1 MIPWTLIERVPS
13 ADGRSEM
20 SLHQRGEEFS
30 IRVSGIELMN
40 SRRYES
46 EERMST
52 FAHEALGDRRGV
64 RVLIAGLGMG
74 YTLRAALRCFG
85 EDARIEVAELM
96 PAVVAW
102 NRGPLGALAGHPL
115 RDRRVRV
122 REGDVCNLLRGADDR
137 YDAVLLD
144 VDNGPGGLTQDSNQ
158 WLYEREGLGS
168 IHRALGKDGVLV
180 VWSAGTDA
188 RFTKRLRSAGF
199 DARERRVNARAGGG
213 GRHHIWV
220 GVRRGSRR

>member
-46 EERMST
+46 EERMSVL
-52 FAHEALGDRRGV
+52 AREALGDTRAV

-74 YTLRAALRCFG
+74 YTLRAALRAWPK
-85 EDARIEVAELM
+85 DARIEVAELM

-102 NRGPLGALAGHPL
+102 NRGPLGPLAGHPL
-115 RDRRVRV
+115 RDPRVQV
-122 REGDVCNLLRGADDR
+122 CEGDVCDLLRGVTNR

-158 WLYEREGLGS
+158 WLYEREGLAC
-168 IHRALGKDGVLV
+168 IHRALGPRGVLV

-199 DARERRVNARAGGG
+199 EAKEHRVNARAGGG
-213 GRHHIWV
+213 GRHHLWV
-220 GVRRGSRR
+220 GVRRGGPD